1 MGGRSASDANIHC
14 RVDFYLF
21 YRYNEQKLLILILKH
36 RVRINH
42 EIRAKELRVIDDQDD
57 NLGVLTLDQALDLAE
72 DRGLDLIEIS
82 PEAVPPVAKIMEYG
96 KWQYIQDRKAREA
109 RSKTHITE
117 TKALQV
123 KIGTGDHDLEMKA
136 KKASEFLKEGH
147 RVKINLFLPG
157 RSKYLEPRFLH
168 ERLERMLRL
177 VSENYK
183 VADPAQKSPKGLT
196 IVIERDRAK
205 REDDAQ
211 PVVPKEG

>member
-1 MGGRSASDANIHC
+1 M
-14 RVDFYLF
+14 
-21 YRYNEQKLLILILKH
+21 KH
-36 RVRINH
+36 RVRINQ
-42 EIRAKELRVIDDQDD
+42 EIRAQELRVIDDEDG
-57 NLGVLTLDQALDLAE
+57 NLGVLTLNQALDIAE

-109 RSKTHITE
+109 RSKTHVTE

-136 KKASEFLKEGH
+136 KKASEFLKDGH

-157 RSKYLEPRFLH
+157 RSKYLDPRFLQ
-168 ERLERMLRL
+168 ERLDRMLRL

-183 VADPAQKSPKGLT
+183 VAEPPQKSPKGLT
-196 IVIERDRAK
+196 VVIERDRAK
-205 REDDAQ
+205 KA
-211 PVVPKEG
+211 EGEPDKA